1 MSQDSVLKIAKLSF
15 FLGSSQMGKWYF
27 CRKSKWFSSSIYEW
41 LIWIIFWNLLQTSS
55 LQIITSLRYNETG
68 QTPSPSIFK
77 HRQVSVDFFSAAKVH
92 TEPGTRNS
100 VTLSSF
106 RSPAKGRSMLVNH
119 SIIFLDAPDQFCL
132 IILYK
137 CHTNKF
143 QRKLLCLDGEDTN
156 WKRLDHQQL
165 QNFWLI

>member
-41 LIWIIFWNLLQTSS
+41 LVWIIFWNLLQTSS
-55 LQIITSLRYNETG
+55 LQIITSLRYNET
-68 QTPSPSIFK
+68 II
-77 HRQVSVDFFSAAKVH
+77 VSCWSNSLPFQVH

-106 RSPAKGRSMLVNH
+106 RSPVKGWSMLVNH
-119 SIIFLDAPDQFCL
+119 SIIFLDAPDEFCL

-143 QRKLLCLDGEDTN
+143 QRKLLCLDGEDTT

-165 QNFWLI
+165 QNF